1 MDMSTGSCRPF
12 AEAALGD
19 EAAMDWDLG
28 SRGLLYLAAMSIVF
42 GLLAQLLAWRAA
54 PKWLW
59 ALVSA
64 IYFGVGLFVSEVWFG
79 WATEEDLQ
87 PNIDGLS
94 RDEVLLI
101 GLVPVA
107 VAVIVT
113 RWTARRHARHVR
125 DEHEGSRTSNRRNP
139 TPHAS

>member
-1 MDMSTGSCRPF
+1 
-12 AEAALGD
+12 
-19 EAAMDWDLG
+19 MDWDLG
-28 SRGLLYLAAMSIVF
+28 SSGLLYLAAMSIAF
-42 GLLAQLLAWRAA
+42 GLLAQLLSWRAA

-59 ALVSA
+59 ALVA
-64 IYFGVGLFVSEVWFG
+64 GVYFGVGLLVSEFWFG

-107 VAVIVT
+107 VAVVVT
-113 RWTARRHARHVR
+113 RWMARRHARQAA
-125 DEHEGSRTSNRRNP
+125 DEHEESSASNRGQP

>member
-1 MDMSTGSCRPF
+1 
-12 AEAALGD
+12 
-19 EAAMDWDLG
+19 MDWDLG
-28 SRGLLYLAAMSIVF
+28 SSGLLYLAAMSIVF
-42 GLLAQLLAWRAA
+42 GLLAQLLSWRAG
-54 PKWLW
+54 PRWLW
-59 ALVSA
+59 ALVA
-64 IYFGVGLFVSEVWFG
+64 AVYFGVGLLVSEVWFG

-107 VAVIVT
+107 VAVVVT
-113 RWTARRHARHVR
+113 RWMARRHAHQAA
-125 DEHEGSRTSNRRNP
+125 DEHQESWTSTRTHR

>member
-1 MDMSTGSCRPF
+1 V
-12 AEAALGD
+12 
-19 EAAMDWDLG
+19 DWDLG
-28 SRGLLYLAAMSIVF
+28 SSGLLYLAAMSIGF

-59 ALVSA
+59 ALVA
-64 IYFGVGLFVSEVWFG
+64 GVYFGVGILVSEVWFG

-107 VAVIVT
+107 VAVVVT
-113 RWTARRHARHVR
+113 RWMARRHSRQAAQ
-125 DEHEGSRTSNRRNP
+125 EHNTPPATSRGQP
-139 TPHAS
+139 TPHAM

>member
-1 MDMSTGSCRPF
+1 
-12 AEAALGD
+12 
-19 EAAMDWDLG
+19 MDWDLG
-28 SRGLLYLAAMSIVF
+28 SNGLLYLGAMSLGF
-42 GLLAQLLAWRAA
+42 GLLAQLLSVRTV

-64 IYFGVGLFVSEVWFG
+64 ICFGIGILVSEFWFG

-94 RDEVLLI
+94 RDEVLLV

-107 VAVIVT
+107 AALVVT
-113 RWTARRHARHVR
+113 RWMARRHARQSA
-125 DEHEGSRTSNRRNP
+125 DEHKKTSTTSRGQS
-139 TPHAS
+139 TPHAL

>member
-1 MDMSTGSCRPF
+1 
-12 AEAALGD
+12 
-19 EAAMDWDLG
+19 MDWDLG
-28 SRGLLYLAAMSIVF
+28 SNGLLYLAAISIAF
-42 GLLAQLLAWRAA
+42 GLLAQLLSWRAA

-59 ALVSA
+59 GLVSGV
-64 IYFGVGLFVSEVWFG
+64 YFGVGLLVSEFWFG

-87 PNIDGLS
+87 PNVDGLS

-113 RWTARRHARHVR
+113 RWMARRHARQAS
-125 DEHEGSRTSNRRNP
+125 DEHEESSARNRGQM